1 MFGLRIA
8 TVVPLVVRWVG
19 TPFQIYIKRVTES
32 NPTFRK
38 KVAQLARWYNT
49 KSVRLRYKVNNLERS
64 EEQIKRAAQ
73 MSEDRAI
80 ILAAEVLSSTIGS
93 AISISL
99 IIWSYYHHL
108 ETQKEEKEKEE
119 NEIDEKIS
127 KIRDLI
133 NLQNE
138 KLVNLQSSI
147 LSLESKIASI
157 EKIKKS

>member
-1 MFGLRIA
+1 M
-8 TVVPLVVRWVG
+8 T
-19 TPFQIYIKRVTES
+19 
-32 NPTFRK
+32 ND
-38 KVAQLARWYNT
+38 LARFESYLQKDVSIFLRHGIIKFTFNSDS

-80 ILAAEVLSSTIGS
+80 ILAAEVLSSTIGTT
-93 AISISL
+93 ISISL

-119 NEIDEKIS
+119 NEMDEKLS

-133 NLQNE
+133 NSQNE
-138 KLVNLQSSI
+138 KLANLQSLIS
-147 LSLESKIASI
+147 SLESKIASI
-157 EKIKKS
+157 EKSKEK